1 MNTIKFKNF
10 YVRSSLFTI
19 LSLTTAVFSYILY
32 PILVRVLNPVEF
44 GDFAVVIAILNQ
56 ILAVLVA
63 INVISIYLVKTY
75 GEQEARDRAQIIQ
88 KALIWFFVAL
98 SLVVL
103 LLSPFL
109 NQLFKIE
116 DFGLFVV
123 MTTILLTTL
132 PLVVWTG
139 YLQGHKELVRIGVSS
154 VVGAFSKLV
163 FAVILAIFFG
173 PIGALAGVLLGSI
186 VSIIA
191 IGKYPGVKLPNLS
204 SIFKK
209 GNKDELKFL
218 SNIRLYMIEAV
229 FIVGA
234 LGLLQNY
241 DITLAKALF
250 GPSVAGIYSGVS
262 ILSNSLYY
270 LAFILVWIVLPEI
283 KIGDNKVNRRV
294 LGTAYKLI
302 GALAVFVVTVELV
315 FKDSLTSLLLGHGFA
330 DQGNLLIFATL
341 YQLTLVSIVLY
352 AFYLL
357 VCRKN
362 RGVLLVGLVF
372 AFCMSMPVLLG
383 KTPMLMIQTL
393 WLSLVASVVVYF
405 ILLRTYYFIKK

>member
-98 SLVVL
+98 ILVVL
-103 LLSPFL
+103 ILSPFL

-116 DFGLFVV
+116 DIGLFMV
-123 MTTILLTTL
+123 MTIILFTTL

-139 YLQGHKELVRIGVSS
+139 YLQGHKELVRIGISS
-154 VVGAFSKLV
+154 VVGSFSKLV

-173 PIGALAGVLLGSI
+173 PIGALAGVLLSSI

-191 IGKYPGVKLPNLS
+191 VGSYPGVKLPNLS

-209 GNKDELKFL
+209 GSKDELKFL
-218 SNIRLYMIEAV
+218 STIRLYMIEAV
-229 FIVGA
+229 FIVGT

-241 DITLAKALF
+241 DITLAKTLF
-250 GPSVAGIYSGVS
+250 
-262 ILSNSLYY
+262 
-270 LAFILVWIVLPEI
+270 
-283 KIGDNKVNRRV
+283 
-294 LGTAYKLI
+294 
-302 GALAVFVVTVELV
+302 
-315 FKDSLTSLLLGHGFA
+315 
-330 DQGNLLIFATL
+330 
-341 YQLTLVSIVLY
+341 
-352 AFYLL
+352 
-357 VCRKN
+357 
-362 RGVLLVGLVF
+362 
-372 AFCMSMPVLLG
+372 
-383 KTPMLMIQTL
+383 
-393 WLSLVASVVVYF
+393 
-405 ILLRTYYFIKK
+405 

>member
-98 SLVVL
+98 ILVVL
-103 LLSPFL
+103 ILSPFL

-116 DFGLFVV
+116 DIGLFMV
-123 MTTILLTTL
+123 MTIILFTTL

-139 YLQGHKELVRIGVSS
+139 YLQGHKELVRIGISS
-154 VVGAFSKLV
+154 VVGSFSKLV

-173 PIGALAGVLLGSI
+173 PIGALAGVLLSSI

-191 IGKYPGVKLPNLS
+191 VGSYPGVKLPNLS

-209 GNKDELKFL
+209 GSKDELKFL
-218 SNIRLYMIEAV
+218 STIRLYMIEAV
-229 FIVGA
+229 FIVGT

-262 ILSNSLYY
+262 ILSNGLYY

-283 KIGDNKVNRRV
+283 KIRDNKVNRRV

-302 GALAVFVVTVELV
+302 GALAVFVISVELI

-372 AFCMSMPVLLG
+372 AFCMSLPILFG

>member
-98 SLVVL
+98 ILVVL
-103 LLSPFL
+103 ILSPFL

-116 DFGLFVV
+116 DIGLFMV
-123 MTTILLTTL
+123 MTIILFTTL

-139 YLQGHKELVRIGVSS
+139 YLQGHKELVRIGISS
-154 VVGAFSKLV
+154 VVGSFSKLV

-173 PIGALAGVLLGSI
+173 PIGALAGVLLSSI

-191 IGKYPGVKLPNLS
+191 VGSYPGVKLPNLS

-209 GNKDELKFL
+209 GSKDELKFL
-218 SNIRLYMIEAV
+218 STIRLYMIEAV
-229 FIVGA
+229 FIVGT

-241 DITLAKALF
+241 DITLAKTLF

-262 ILSNSLYY
+262 ILSNGLYY

-283 KIGDNKVNRRV
+283 KIRDNKVNRRV

-302 GALAVFVVTVELV
+302 GALAVFVISVELI

-372 AFCMSMPVLLG
+372 AFCMSLPILFG